1 MYSGVRRGMYIGDES
16 DEETLS
22 SSDVDVGD
30 EDDISDGEL
39 MMAGEDPEGQ
49 AVAPAPPA
57 DVDDDD
63 DF

>member
-1 MYSGVRRGMYIGDES
+1 VHSGVRRGMYIGGES

-30 EDDISDGEL
+30 EDISDGEL
-39 MMAGEDPEGQ
+39 MMAGEVPDSQ
-49 AVAPAPPA
+49 APPSHHT
-57 DVDDDD
+57 DDDDD

>member
-1 MYSGVRRGMYIGDES
+1 MYIGDES

-39 MMAGEDPEGQ
+39 MMTGEDPEGQ